1 MTILAAKN
9 DEKCVLVRHITALT
23 KIRDQGF
30 FKEKKRMDIGI
41 SN

>member
-1 MTILAAKN
+1 MTILAANN
-9 DEKCVLVRHITALT
+9 DEKCVLARHITTLT